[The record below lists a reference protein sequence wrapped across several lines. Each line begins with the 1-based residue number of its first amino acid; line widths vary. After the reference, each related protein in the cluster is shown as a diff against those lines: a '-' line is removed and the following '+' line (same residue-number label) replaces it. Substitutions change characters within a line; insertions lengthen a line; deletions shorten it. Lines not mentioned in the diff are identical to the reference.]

1 MSQKKNISRLD
12 ATLHVSQMTEAERSA
27 LFRAVLSKQMSLIG
41 KRVNNACE
49 KKRAIIAAAQRFR
62 WQKFRENK
70 EAERQRIIKENGYAP
85 DWTPPK
91 KPKKPKLITRK
102 EAIEI
107 GYQELVKAFPQGMS
121 ESNKAE
127 FMAFVP
133 KDPRLKPFL

>member
-1 MSQKKNISRLD
+1 MSQKKTISRLD
-12 ATLHVSQMTEAERSA
+12 CELHISQMTDLERAA
-27 LFRAVLSKQMSLIG
+27 LFRAVLSQQMRILG
-41 KRVNNACE
+41 KRVNNLCE
-49 KKRAIIAAAQRFR
+49 KKRAKVSIGQKRR
-62 WQKFRENK
+62 WQLWREQR

-91 KPKKPKLITRK
+91 KPKKPKLITRR

-107 GYQELVKAFPQGMS
+107 GYQELIKAFPSGMN
-121 ESNKAE
+121 ESNKAQ